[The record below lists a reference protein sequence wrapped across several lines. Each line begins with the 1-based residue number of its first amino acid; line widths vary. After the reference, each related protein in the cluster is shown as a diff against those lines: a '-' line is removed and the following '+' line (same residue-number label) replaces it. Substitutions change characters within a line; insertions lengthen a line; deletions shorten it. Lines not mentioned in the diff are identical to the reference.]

1 MDRRVVAIATLVCA
15 LVLPSVR
22 AAAADPATD
31 LCDLGPRT
39 AATSGGDLLVGTAGD
54 DQLAGGAGDDT
65 ILGCGG
71 NDTILGGAGNDLLI
85 GGLGDDA
92 LNGGKG
98 DDIFDAVLHTY
109 ARTFDPALAIPCCGT
124 DHSVSVEITVS
135 PEEIRSLRVRLDI
148 EHARPADLRIELFT
162 PVSPFQGG
170 DPVLTGRNCSGSTVP
185 APRNC

>member
-54 DQLAGGAGDDT
+54 DT

-71 NDTILGGAGNDLLI
+71 NDTILGRAGNDLLI
-85 GGLGDDA
+85 GGPGDDA

-98 DDIFDAVLHTY
+98 DDIFDAVFHTY

-148 EHARPADLRIELFT
+148 EHARPAELLGLDRSALR
-162 PVSPFQGG
+162 PGA
-170 DPVLTGRNCSGSTVP
+170 VP
-185 APRNC
+185 